1 MGNELTD
8 NTHRP
13 LGTLLLFL
21 RQQSF
26 NDFFGQPKEF
36 FLKRKPILLIDE
48 SGTLEH
54 HPLDAHYDSICY
66 G

>member
-1 MGNELTD
+1 MDGNELTD
-8 NTHRP
+8 NAHRP

-36 FLKRKPILLIDE
+36 FLKSKPILLIDE
-48 SGTLEH
+48 NETLEQH
-54 HPLDAHYDSICY
+54 HPLDEP
-66 G
+66 